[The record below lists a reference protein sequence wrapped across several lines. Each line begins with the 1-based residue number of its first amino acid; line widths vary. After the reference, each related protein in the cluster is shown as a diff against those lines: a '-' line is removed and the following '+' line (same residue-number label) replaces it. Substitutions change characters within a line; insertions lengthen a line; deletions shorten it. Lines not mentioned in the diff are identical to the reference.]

1 VFWKRTESVAEQ
13 LLASE
18 DGLFFV
24 TFIVSNCND
33 SIQFILLSVDPLQG
47 QRPHGYGNSQNILN
61 LYNAQLFTVTYRR
74 VGIGILVHISLT
86 CYGFKLTQANY
97 NKCV

>member
-1 VFWKRTESVAEQ
+1 MNGFLCSILSLVKKLSQVCHLRF
-13 LLASE
+13 
-18 DGLFFV
+18 
-24 TFIVSNCND
+24 N

-47 QRPHGYGNSQNILN
+47 HRPHGYGNSQNILN

-74 VGIGILVHISLT
+74 VKIGILVHISLT

-97 NKCV
+97 NIRV